1 MKRVVLL
8 HDTAVRYN
16 QGTVLEVSDEE
27 AKRLIA
33 FGNAEEAKA
42 PKEAKAE
49 PADTV
54 PVKKK
59 APAKKKD

>member
-1 MKRVVLL
+1 MMRVVLL
-8 HDTAVRYN
+8 HDTAVRYTK
-16 QGTVLEVSDEE
+16 GTVLEVSDEE

-42 PKEAKAE
+42 EKEAKAE

-54 PVKKK
+54 PEKKK
-59 APAKKKD
+59 AAPKKKD